1 MDINQIQKEIID
13 EFSVFDEWMDKYA
26 YLIELGKEIPKLDE
40 KLKTNER
47 LISGCQSNV
56 WITAEYKDG
65 KVYFTAD
72 SDAIIT
78 KGLVSLLIR
87 VYSGQTPDDII
98 NTDPYFI
105 KEIGL
110 DNHLSPTRNNGL
122 ASMVKQMKLYA
133 LGYKAKNNLK

>member
-122 ASMVKQMKLYA
+122 ASMVKQIKLYA
-133 LGYKAKNNLK
+133 LAYKAKNNLK